1 MKVLTLAV
9 VIVAATTSL
18 FAQQRST
25 SQQRV
30 DRALWQQNQVADPA
44 TGKVPI
50 ERLQD
55 AYEQVERQTTQSKL
69 ETRSMA
75 TCDNPNWIE
84 IGPDNVTSGGRVRS
98 LCVLPSGKA
107 FAGSVTG
114 GLWTCDNI
122 RATTTPPFWRKVNDF
137 FQNLCV
143 STIAVHPT
151 NPNILYF
158 GTGEGWL
165 NEDLYQNL
173 QTFSYYNRGA
183 GIWRSTDG
191 GTTWNV
197 CQICM
202 PIIIKSCLIIRN
214 LVQLIFAMMVVC
226 SNLLT

>member
-1 MKVLTLAV
+1 V
-9 VIVAATTSL
+9 V
-18 FAQQRST
+18 AQQRLT
-25 SQQRV
+25 PSQKAY
-30 DRALWQQNQVADPA
+30 RAAWQHRQMADPA
-44 TGKVPI
+44 TGQVPL

-55 AYEQVERQTTQSKL
+55 AYEKLERQSSASNRL

-75 TCDNPNWIE
+75 NCDNPNWIE

-122 RATTTPPFWRKVNDF
+122 RATTPFWRKVNDF

-165 NEDLYQNL
+165 NEDLYQNV
-173 QTFSYYNRGA
+173 QTVSYYNRGN

-197 CQICM
+197 LPNTQNANFRFTQKILVTTTGKVYAGTYQGVF
-202 PIIIKSCLIIRN
+202 KSLNRCCYR
-214 LVQLIFAMMVVC
+214 IFGR
-226 SNLLT
+226 

>member
-1 MKVLTLAV
+1 
-9 VIVAATTSL
+9 
-18 FAQQRST
+18 
-25 SQQRV
+25 
-30 DRALWQQNQVADPA
+30 
-44 TGKVPI
+44 
-50 ERLQD
+50 
-55 AYEQVERQTTQSKL
+55 
-69 ETRSMA
+69 MA
-75 TCDNPNWIE
+75 NCDNPNWIE

-122 RATTTPPFWRKVNDF
+122 RATTPFWRKVNDF

-165 NEDLYQNL
+165 NEDLYQNV
-173 QTFSYYNRGA
+173 QTVSYYNRGN

-197 CQICM
+197 LPNTQNANFRFTQKILVTTTGKVYAGTYQGVF
-202 PIIIKSCLIIRN
+202 KSLNRCCYR
-214 LVQLIFAMMVVC
+214 IFGR
-226 SNLLT
+226 